1 MFRVHGT
8 NIPTFVAKVR
18 EYNDT
23 YSLPSAIRM
32 AMDYCIEHD
41 ILKDFFTKERKA
53 IYMYS
58 LFEYNQKGHM
68 KVIREEGREEGL
80 EEAAINTIIF
90 GYEDG
95 LSNEAI
101 RDRLKKAYKYSD
113 EKIDKLFAIAD
124 SKIKKM

>member
-1 MFRVHGT
+1 
-8 NIPTFVAKVR
+8 
-18 EYNDT
+18 
-23 YSLPSAIRM
+23 
-32 AMDYCIEHD
+32 
-41 ILKDFFTKERKA
+41 
-53 IYMYS
+53 MYS

-113 EKIDKLFAIAD
+113 EKIDKLFAIAG